1 VEQAT
6 SGKRKGGRKALWAAV
21 AIIAIAAAGA
31 VGYKITLE
39 KTINAQ
45 LERRGGKAASVS
57 ADFLVA
63 FI

>member
-1 VEQAT
+1 MEQAT

-21 AIIAIAAAGA
+21 AVIAIAAAGA

-45 LERRGGKAASVS
+45 GG
-57 ADFLVA
+57 FR
-63 FI
+63 FC